1 MVVTK
6 NIDNRWVKRY
16 RICFVIGAFILSF
29 QIYLALRFFRINTD
43 TTSTASQW
51 NPHSIINIDSN
62 DVENSVNS
70 ARRSKDGLSIDDED
84 ISNTLHQ
91 AKEKYRVKSDVV
103 INKTHAKNQLHLR
116 LEELDFTPSCKITT
130 KEAISAIHR
139 AKTQRCKQ
147 IISNVTCLIADGL
160 LYPKKL
166 PNHCPNDGLI
176 GGKSLGC
183 FKDEK
188 SFRLLSGYYGNFKNT
203 NSPDFC
209 MQLCLQSGFLYAG
222 VQYSAECFCGNEEPT
237 ATARLPDSSCNMK
250 CPADPHLAC
259 GGYYTVNIYQTGIA
273 KFSPQI
279 AETTASL
286 NAKSARIVFLLTLNG
301 RALRQV
307 KRLIK
312 ILYHE
317 DHYFYIH
324 VDIRQDYLFRELLA
338 LEKQF
343 PNIRLTR
350 KRFCTIW
357 GGASLLQMLLSSMR
371 ELLSSNWQWDFV
383 INLSESDYP
392 VKTGDKLVE
401 FLTAN
406 KGKNF
411 VKSHGREVQRFIQ
424 KQGLDK
430 TFVECDTHMWRVGDR
445 KLPWGIQIDG
455 GSDWIAL
462 SREFVAYAASDE
474 PDELVQGLRVVF
486 NYTLLPA
493 ESFFHTV
500 LKNSKFCHTYVDNN
514 LHVTNW
520 KRRLGCKCQ
529 YKHIVDWCGCSPND
543 FLPEDWL
550 RIQNTETR
558 QIFFARKFE
567 PVINQAVVLQLEQW
581 LYNSNYNRNVANIN
595 SYWQS
600 VYHYLDLTPSVDD
613 SLLTVAQSV
622 ARITTK
628 SLLSTCV
635 LALDKIL
642 EITSFHSD
650 DLYQKS
656 LILYVANTTNAA
668 NKIQIETGIKGKQ
681 SFVLL
686 KSSPF
691 LHRLKSL
698 AVSTEYDPKEQ
709 TFRNFAQIMGPYSEP
724 TLVFEFNS
732 SPEVSAKTTN
742 VSFLWIDPVGRLVDL
757 YDTSIDDNYAIGHIK
772 PSLKQPLLPGTWT
785 VKLIYKQVLAEI
797 KFLITPL
804 EFFSGNVVTQK
815 QVSFIHSGS
824 DVIKEFDPYWEKF
837 LPNTFD
843 RETLFSKSIADSKRF
858 GTDLQDWIDS
868 LVNKFFTISDSCTV
882 KNASGV
888 CQDLHVCSQTNW
900 SSFAPDPKSSLENI
914 LYKNNNESFKSL

>member
-6 NIDNRWVKRY
+6 SIDNRWLKRY
-16 RICFVIGAFILSF
+16 RICFLIGVLILSF
-29 QIYLALRFFRINTD
+29 QIYLALHFFRINTEI
-43 TTSTASQW
+43 TGTASQW
-51 NPHSIINIDSN
+51 NPHKIINIDGN

-70 ARRSKDGLSIDDED
+70 ARRTKDGLSIDDED
-84 ISNTLHQ
+84 ISNNLQQ
-91 AKEKYRVKSDVV
+91 AKEKLHVKHDV
-103 INKTHAKNQLHLR
+103 INKTHSKNQLHLR
-116 LEELDFTPSCKITT
+116 LEELDFIPLCKITT

-147 IISNVTCLIADGL
+147 IISNVTCLIAQGL
-160 LYPKKL
+160 LYPKIL
-166 PNHCPNDGLI
+166 PNYCPNEGHL

-188 SFRLLSGYYGNFKNT
+188 SFRLLSGYYGNYKNT

-222 VQYSAECFCGNEEPT
+222 VQYSTECFCGNEEPS

-279 AETTASL
+279 AEITTL
-286 NAKSARIVFLLTLNG
+286 QNARPARIVFLLTLNG

-307 KRLIK
+307 KRLIR

-324 VDIRQDYLFRELLA
+324 VDIRQDYLFRELIA

-343 PNIRLTR
+343 SNIRLTR

-371 ELLSSNWQWDFV
+371 ELLSSNWDWDFV

-392 VKTGDKLVE
+392 VKVGDKLIE

-474 PDELVQGLRVVF
+474 PDELVQGLRIVF

-558 QIFFARKFE
+558 QIFFA
-567 PVINQAVVLQLEQW
+567 L
-581 LYNSNYNRNVANIN
+581 
-595 SYWQS
+595 
-600 VYHYLDLTPSVDD
+600 DD
-613 SLLTVAQSV
+613 SLLTVAQSI

-628 SLLSTCV
+628 NLYGTCH
-635 LALDKIL
+635 LTHDKIL
-642 EITSFHSD
+642 EISSFHSD
-650 DLYQKS
+650 DVHQKS
-656 LILYVANTTNAA
+656 LILYACNASSA
-668 NKIQIETGIKGKQ
+668 VKRVLIETGFKGKQ

-724 TLVFEFNS
+724 TLLFEFNS
-732 SPEVSAKTTN
+732 SPEVSAKSTN

-772 PSLKQPLLPGTWT
+772 PALKQPLLPGAWR
-785 VKLIYKQVLAEI
+785 VKLIYKHVLAEI

-804 EFFSGNVVTQK
+804 EFFSGNVVSQK

-824 DVIKEFDPYWEKF
+824 DVIKEFDSYWEKF
-837 LPNTFD
+837 LPNSFD

-868 LVNKFFTISDSCTV
+868 LVNKFFTISDSCIVT
-882 KNASGV
+882 NASGV
-888 CQDLHVCSQTNW
+888 CGNNLKICSETNW
-900 SSFAPDPKSSLENI
+900 SSLAPDPKSSLETIKGNH
-914 LYKNNNESFKSL
+914 NVSFKSL